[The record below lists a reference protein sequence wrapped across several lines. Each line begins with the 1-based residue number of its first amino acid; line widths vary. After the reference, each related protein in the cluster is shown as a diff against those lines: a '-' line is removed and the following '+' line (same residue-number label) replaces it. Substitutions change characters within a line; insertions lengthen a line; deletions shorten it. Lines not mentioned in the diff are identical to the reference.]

1 MFGTNFLK
9 VLFETKEIF
18 YRLKPNIKPG
28 AIYDCYEGQ
37 MPKVFIH
44 LLLDVLRPLKNVS
57 LVLQNSTITL
67 ADVHSKVHGF
77 KQKLEIENLKKEIQN
92 HSGKHCNQRNID
104 RICMI

>member
-37 MPKVFIH
+37 M
-44 LLLDVLRPLKNVS
+44 S
-57 LVLQNSTITL
+57 
-67 ADVHSKVHGF
+67 
-77 KQKLEIENLKKEIQN
+77 
-92 HSGKHCNQRNID
+92 
-104 RICMI
+104 